1 MQIPIALAPS
11 LELACHAVALA
22 KAGKHGNLFVYSRLS
37 AATRDDQSEH
47 ETSSSESEK
56 EKSEKGRDHWQP
68 ARQIQASRSDDCA
81 DGFSNTRSTTRSEDR
96 SNRSKRIEHG
106 LTGVRCRNLVEL
118 SPQTIAAS
126 GVQKS
131 AMNSP
136 VKRVITF
143 AYSAWNASFR
153 SFARCPSGSMMS
165 MYRLLLPE
173 MNSQNSCPQS
183 LR

>member
-81 DGFSNTRSTTRSEDR
+81 DGFSNTRSTTRSEGR
-96 SNRSKRIEHG
+96 SNLSKRIEYGAH
-106 LTGVRCRNLVEL
+106 RCSLPEFSFRTF
-118 SPQTIAAS
+118 SQTIALS

-131 AMNSP
+131 PINSP
-136 VKRVITF
+136 VNRVMTF
-143 AYSAWNASFR
+143 AYSA
-153 SFARCPSGSMMS
+153 
-165 MYRLLLPE
+165 
-173 MNSQNSCPQS
+173 
-183 LR
+183 